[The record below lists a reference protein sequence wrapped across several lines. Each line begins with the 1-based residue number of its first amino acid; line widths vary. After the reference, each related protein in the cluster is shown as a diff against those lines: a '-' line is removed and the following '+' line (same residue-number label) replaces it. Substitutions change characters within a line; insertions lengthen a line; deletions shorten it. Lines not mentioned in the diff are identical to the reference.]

1 MNTMRFYISI
11 AAGLVLA
18 LLGAELIF
26 QLLPVSSGARMEATS
41 DAAPYAR
48 YVPQQSMSYS
58 YGWALGNAHRSK
70 VNLQGFNNSPD
81 LKDNAKVLV
90 IGDSFIESL
99 MLDQSQTVQGYLG
112 ASLGGGVYAASASAN
127 GLADSLQIAR
137 VFVPRIHPK
146 NVVLFVEPT
155 DVSGIL
161 SAPLRGHS
169 AFKMSPDGMTV
180 FHNPYSESSAKMWAL
195 HSALLRYVY
204 YNLKLPEWFSGKF
217 QSREVHATMDHDT
230 FARKR
235 QAALQYYL
243 EQLRLL
249 GEEHGVKFVFLVDGD
264 RKAMY
269 ANNRRGENTWQGDDR
284 TAFLAMVRLYGFDV
298 ADMQPVFERDWALH
312 RERLDFL
319 PMDGHWNAIAHRLA
333 AEQLLPMLTGSGR

>member
-1 MNTMRFYISI
+1 MRFYISM
-11 AAGLVLA
+11 AAGAVLT
-18 LLGAELIF
+18 LLAAELVF

-48 YVPQQSMSYS
+48 YLPQQSMSYS

-70 VNLQGFNNSPD
+70 VNQQGFNNSPD
-81 LKDNAKVLV
+81 LQDHAKVLV

-112 ASLGGGVYAASASAN
+112 ASLHGGVYAASASAN

-137 VFVPRIHPK
+137 FFVPRIHPR

-161 SAPLRGHS
+161 SAPLHGHS
-169 AFKMSPDGMTV
+169 AFSMSGDGVTV
-180 FHNPYSESSAKMWAL
+180 RHNPYRESSAKMWAL
-195 HSALLRYVY
+195 HSALLRYTY

-217 QSREVHATMDHDT
+217 HGGQAQPPMDHDSY
-230 FARKR
+230 AQKR

-249 GEEHGVKFVFLVDGD
+249 GGEYGVRFVFLVDGD

-284 TAFLAMVRLYGFDV
+284 TAFLAMVRQYGFDV
-298 ADMQPVFERDWALH
+298 ADMQPVFERDWALR

-319 PMDGHWNAIAHRLA
+319 PMDGHWNAVAHRLA
-333 AEQLLPMLTGSGR
+333 ARQLLPMLADSVR